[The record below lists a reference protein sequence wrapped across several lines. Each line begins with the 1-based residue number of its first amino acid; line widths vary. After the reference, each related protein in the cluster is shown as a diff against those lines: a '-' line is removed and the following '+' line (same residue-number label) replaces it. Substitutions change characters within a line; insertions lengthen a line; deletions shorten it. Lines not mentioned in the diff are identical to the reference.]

1 MREQPGLAADPV
13 VSRTVSQHGERCLGV
28 YADIVEA
35 GTIRVGDSV
44 AFEAPEGSG
53 AVGASVGRLAERLR
67 RNVIRT
73 GNRLLP

>member
-1 MREQPGLAADPV
+1 
-13 VSRTVSQHGERCLGV
+13 V

-35 GTIRVGDSV
+35 GTIRVGDAV
-44 AFEAPEGSG
+44 TFEPPAEAG
-53 AVGASVGRLAERLR
+53 AVSASVGRLAERVR

>member
-1 MREQPGLAADPV
+1 MPADPA

-35 GTIRVGDSV
+35 GTMRVGDSV
-44 AFEAPEGSG
+44 TFVAPEESG
-53 AVGASVGRLAERLR
+53 AVSASVGRLAERLR
-67 RNVIRT
+67 RNAIRT

>member
-1 MREQPGLAADPV
+1 
-13 VSRTVSQHGERCLGV
+13 V

-44 AFEAPEGSG
+44 TFEAPEEAG
-53 AVGASVGRLAERLR
+53 AVSASVGRLAERLR
-67 RNVIRT
+67 RNTIRA